1 VEARGGDS
9 GIAIVYPGLSANT
22 PKFGVMAKRPR
33 RTCYLN
39 RIRGAGTRRPDWS
52 PEHTRSGMNDE
63 RSNPGEAWYDRTIV
77 DHEGAK
83 IGKIADVYF
92 DNDSQRPEWA
102 LVHTGL
108 FGTRETIVPIAG
120 ASTSGDD
127 LVVPYEKS
135 FVKDAPNVGS
145 DEELSHEDEARLA
158 EYYGLQ
164 YSGRSPNGTPNAG
177 PDRGGDDGAMTRSE
191 EELQVGSVRRPSEL
205 VRLKKRVVT
214 EQQQVTVPVQRE
226 EVVVEREPITDANR
240 AEAMSGAEIS
250 EAEHAVTLH
259 QEEVVVEKSV
269 VPKERV
275 RLGKDIS
282 TSERTVDET
291 LRKEQIEIERDPVHT
306 EQEQ

>member
-1 VEARGGDS
+1 
-9 GIAIVYPGLSANT
+9 
-22 PKFGVMAKRPR
+22 
-33 RTCYLN
+33 
-39 RIRGAGTRRPDWS
+39 
-52 PEHTRSGMNDE
+52 MNDE

-77 DHEGAK
+77 DTEGAK
-83 IGKIADVYF
+83 IGRIADVYL
-92 DNDSQRPEWA
+92 DHDSQRPEWA

-145 DEELSHEDEARLA
+145 DEELSDEDEARLA

-164 YSGRSPNGTPNAG
+164 YSRRSPNGSPTTEVA
-177 PDRGGDDGAMTRSE
+177 DRGGDDTAMTRSE
-191 EELQVGSVRRPSEL
+191 EELQVGTVRRPSEL

-226 EVVVEREPITDANR
+226 EVVIEREPITEANR

-259 QEEVVVEKSV
+259 EEEVVVEKRV

-275 RLGKDIS
+275 RLETDVS

-291 LRKEQIEIERDPVHT
+291 LRKEQIDVERDPVNT